1 MAEKKLQ
8 VRVVTPE
15 RPIYDGL
22 ADMVVV
28 PAHDGELGILPM
40 HARLLSSLG
49 LGSLRIQD
57 GSAVSRW
64 FLEGGFVQV
73 RDNLV
78 TVLCEHAATFDSLDP
93 DEADRLAESARQ
105 EGQPGARDLQQ
116 RAVVMRRV
124 ARSSGS
130 HH

>member
-1 MAEKKLQ
+1 MADKKLQ

-15 RPIYDGL
+15 APIFDGS

-28 PAHDGELGILPM
+28 PAHDGELGILPK

-49 LGSLRIQD
+49 IGSLRIQEGD
-57 GSAVSRW
+57 TVSRW

-78 TVLCEHAATFDSLDP
+78 TVLCERALTFDKLDP
-93 DEADRLAESARQ
+93 DEADRQAASAQ
-105 EGQPGARDLQQ
+105 EAGLPAARDLQQ

-124 ARSSGS
+124 VESSS
-130 HH
+130 TQH

>member
-1 MAEKKLQ
+1 MADKKLQ

-15 RPIYDGL
+15 KPIFEGT

-28 PAHDGELGILPM
+28 PAHDGELGILPK

-49 LGSLRIQD
+49 LGSLRIQE
-57 GSAVSRW
+57 GGAVSRW

-78 TVLCEHAATFDSLDP
+78 TVLCERAVTFDSLDP
-93 DEADRLAESARQ
+93 DEADRLADRAKQ
-105 EGQPGARDLQQ
+105 EGLPTARDLQQ
-116 RAVVMRRV
+116 RAIVMRRV
-124 ARSSGS
+124 VQSSS
-130 HH
+130 TQH